1 MKTKL
6 SLESMYTLP
15 ACFLAS
21 QLKSP
26 TIASSHFHIFSSQL
40 TLIFQL
46 SDIVSS
52 SFFFSQTVL
61 LPFRTNVLTAACK
74 PVNTVVRL
82 YQLSTQLHFQ
92 TSFENKKHIKKKKQ
106 RKNLCKNA
114 RTLRNRYPDTAPHTW
129 YLGIHRLLSATDSSC
144 LAIAE
149 VNALNTLI

>member
-92 TSFENKKHIKKKKQ
+92 TSFENKKHTKKKKTTKKSLQ
-106 RKNLCKNA
+106 KCKNFKKSIS
-114 RTLRNRYPDTAPHTW
+114 RHSSP
-129 YLGIHRLLSATDSSC
+129 YLVFRDSSV
-144 LAIAE
+144 AE
-149 VNALNTLI
+149 